1 MSIAAR
7 RLQRGAADGSYDSPP
22 SDNPNTVK
30 IGTITYSLAGTNV
43 ARGTSEIVRYTR
55 TADQTVTPTNQY
67 GVEVV
72 VNAATNQVVSVN
84 NRLASGSETGT
95 TIPAGHYV
103 LSGHGQGS
111 GYAGQWL
118 LDNAVVGATVQLITV
133 TADITNFTATAAS
146 SASINLSWSYSG
158 AALSNFTLRRNNT
171 VIASP
176 AAAARTYTD
185 TGLSAG
191 TNYTYTIT
199 ANYQAGGT
207 SNTASASA
215 STQGSAPSVGTIV
228 VMWHHA
234 WAGPALRNYPAD
246 VKNNLNHYSLG
257 MAQSSQ
263 SGTGYV
269 SYSSANGQSNAD
281 HAADIRALVASGKPV
296 VVGIGGAGS
305 GGVTVTNSTQAQQLV
320 SSVQSMVNT
329 FGING
334 IDIDLEAGSS
344 SWTASA
350 LREACLSL
358 KSIYGTGF
366 VIGVTTQM
374 YGQYTAM
381 WMNFLNTL
389 GHANYDYTGPML
401 YDFPESRTA
410 STLIPVCLDKVNT
423 MVSNGVPQNKIL
435 LGFMLQPAGNTG
447 YSASEN
453 AQVILDSYNAT
464 KAQYP
469 NIAGAFFWADDID
482 PGRNW
487 EFSRQVAPYL

>member
-1 MSIAAR
+1 MSRIAR
-7 RLQRGAADGSYDSPP
+7 RLQQSAASELFTPP
-22 SDNPNTVK
+22 VGDPNTVK
-30 IGTITYSLAGTNV
+30 IGTLTHPLIGTNV
-43 ARGTSEIVRYTR
+43 ARGTSEIVRFTR
-55 TADQTVTPTNQY
+55 TAEQTVTPTNQY

-72 VNAATNQVVSVN
+72 VSLTTNQVVSVN
-84 NRLASGSETGT
+84 DRISSGSTTGT
-95 TIPAGHYV
+95 SIPAGHYV
-103 LSGHGQGS
+103 LSGHGVGS

-118 LDNAVVGATVQLITV
+118 LDNATVGATVELITV
-133 TADITNFTATAAS
+133 TVDITNFVATGVS
-146 SASINLSWSYSG
+146 SSGINLSWSYSG
-158 AALSNFTLRRNNT
+158 AALTNFTLRRNNT

-176 AAAARTYTD
+176 AAAARTYSD

-199 ANYQAGGT
+199 ANYSAGGT
-207 SNTASASA
+207 SNTASSSA
-215 STQGSAPSVGTIV
+215 STQGSAPSTGAIV
-228 VMWHHA
+228 VMWHHT
-234 WAGPALRNYPAD
+234 WGGPALRNYPAD

-269 SYSSANGQSNAD
+269 AYTSNNGQSNAD
-281 HAADIRALVASGKPV
+281 HATDIRALVASGKPV

-305 GGVTVTNSTQAQQLV
+305 GGVTVNNSTHAQQLV

-334 IDIDLEAGSS
+334 IDIDLETGSS
-344 SWTASA
+344 SWTAQY
-350 LREACLSL
+350 LKEACLSL
-358 KSIYGTGF
+358 KSIYGSSF

-374 YGQYTAM
+374 YGSYTAM

-401 YDFPESRTA
+401 YDFPESRKS
-410 STLIPVCLDKVNT
+410 STLIPVCLDKTNT
-423 MVSNGVPQNKIL
+423 MVSYGVPQNKIL
-435 LGFMLQPAGNTG
+435 LGFMLQPAGNPN
-447 YSASEN
+447 YSASES

>member
-1 MSIAAR
+1 MSRFVR
-7 RLQRGAADGSYDSPP
+7 RLQRSVSPEPSIPPVGDPNIAQAGSS
-22 SDNPNTVK
+22 
-30 IGTITYSLAGTNV
+30 TYPLAGTNI
-43 ARGTSEIVRYTR
+43 ARGTSELVRYTR
-55 TADQTVTPTNQY
+55 TSEQTATPTNQY
-67 GVEVV
+67 GIEIV
-72 VNAATNQVVSVN
+72 VNLSTNQVVSVN
-84 NRLASGSETGT
+84 DRLSSGSTTGT

-103 LSGHGQGS
+103 LSGHGVGT

-118 LDNAVVGATVQLITV
+118 LDNATVGTTIQLLNV
-133 TADITNFTATAAS
+133 AVDITNFVAIGVS
-146 SASINLSWSYSG
+146 SSGINLSWSYSG
-158 AALSNFTLRRNNT
+158 AALTNFTLRRNNT

-176 AAAARTYTD
+176 AAAARTYSD
-185 TGLSAG
+185 TGLNAA

-199 ANYQAGGT
+199 ANYSAGGT
-207 SNTASASA
+207 SNTANASA
-215 STQGSAPSVGTIV
+215 STQGSVPSTGTII
-228 VMWHHA
+228 VMWHHR
-234 WAGPALRNYPAD
+234 WAGPALRDYPSD

-269 SYSSANGQSNAD
+269 SYASNNGQSNAD
-281 HAADIRALVASGKPV
+281 HATDIRALVASGKPV
-296 VVGIGGAGS
+296 VMGIGGAGS

-320 SSVQSMVNT
+320 SSVQSMVNS

-344 SWTASA
+344 SWNATA

-358 KSIYGTGF
+358 KSIYGSDF

-374 YGQYTAM
+374 YGVYTAQ

-389 GHANYDYTGPML
+389 GHSNYDYTGPML

-410 STLIPVCLDKVNT
+410 STLIPVCLDKTNT
-423 MVSNGVPQNKIL
+423 MVSNGVPQNKIC
-435 LGFMLQPAGNTG
+435 LGFMLQPAGQPN

>member
-1 MSIAAR
+1 MSRIAR
-7 RLQRGAADGSYDSPP
+7 QLQRAASYIPIIPPLGDPNLVQVGSASYA
-22 SDNPNTVK
+22 
-30 IGTITYSLAGTNV
+30 LAGTNIS
-43 ARGTSEIVRYTR
+43 RGASEIVRYTR
-55 TADQTVTPTNQY
+55 TADQTATPTNQY

-72 VNAATNQVVSVN
+72 INSTTNQVVSVN
-84 NRLASGSETGT
+84 DRLSSGSTTGT
-95 TIPAGHYV
+95 TIPSGHYV
-103 LSGHGQGS
+103 LSGHGVGS

-118 LDNAVVGATVQLITV
+118 LDNATVGSVIQLSTITV
-133 TADITNFTATAAS
+133 DITNFVATAVS
-146 SASINLSWSYSG
+146 NSGINLSWSYSG
-158 AALSNFTLRRNNT
+158 ATLTNFTLRRNNT

-176 AAAARTYTD
+176 AAATRTYSD
-185 TGLSAG
+185 TGLNAG

-207 SNTASASA
+207 SNTASSSA
-215 STQGSAPSVGTIV
+215 STQGSVPNTGATVI
-228 VMWHHA
+228 MWHHR
-234 WAGPALRNYPAD
+234 WAGPALRDYPAD

-269 SYSSANGQSNAD
+269 SYAANNGQSNAD
-281 HAADIRALVASGKPV
+281 HATDIRALVASGKPV
-296 VVGIGGAGS
+296 VIGIGGAGS

-320 SSVQSMVNT
+320 SSVQTMVNS

-358 KSIYGTGF
+358 KSLYGSGF

-374 YGQYTAM
+374 YGIYTAQ
-381 WMNFLNTL
+381 WMNFLNVL

-401 YDFPESRTA
+401 YDFPESRKS
-410 STLIPVCLDKVNT
+410 STLIPVCLDKMNT
-423 MVSNGVPQNKIL
+423 MISNSVPQNKIV
-435 LGFMLQPAGNTG
+435 LGFMLQPAGNSS
-447 YSASEN
+447 YSASES

-464 KAQYP
+464 KVQYP
-469 NIAGAFFWADDID
+469 NIQGVFFWADDID
-482 PGRNW
+482 PPRNW
-487 EFSRQVAPYL
+487 EFSRQVAPYI

>member
-1 MSIAAR
+1 MGLAR
-7 RLQRGAADGSYDSPP
+7 RLQRTAATSTGIPFNSNANVVQIGSA
-22 SDNPNTVK
+22 
-30 IGTITYSLAGTNV
+30 TYTLTGIDI
-43 ARGTSEIVRYTR
+43 ARGASELVLYTR
-55 TADQTVTPTNQY
+55 SSSQTVTPTNQY

-72 VNAATNQVVSVN
+72 VNITTNQVVSVN
-84 NRLASGSETGT
+84 NRSSSGSETGT

-103 LSGHGQGS
+103 LSGHGVGS

-118 LDNAVVGATVQLITV
+118 LDNAVVGAVVQLLTV
-133 TADITNFTATAAS
+133 TVDITNLTATS
-146 SASINLSWSYSG
+146 ISTSQINLSWSYSG
-158 AALSNFTLRRNNT
+158 AAVTNFTLRRNGT
-171 VIASP
+171 TIATP
-176 AAAARTYTD
+176 AGGATSYSD

-191 TNYTYTIT
+191 TNYSYTLT

-207 SNTASASA
+207 SNTASTSA
-215 STQGSAPSVGTIV
+215 TTQSAVPNTGATV
-228 VMWHHA
+228 VMWHHR
-234 WAGPALRNYPAD
+234 WAGPALRDYPAD

-257 MAQSSQ
+257 MAQSSA

-269 SYSSANGQSNAD
+269 SYSANNGQSNAD
-281 HAADIRALVASGKPV
+281 HATDIRALVASGKPV
-296 VVGIGGAGS
+296 VIGIGGAGS

-344 SWTASA
+344 SWTAAA

-358 KSIYGTGF
+358 KSYYGSGF

-374 YGQYTAM
+374 YGIYTSQ

-401 YDFPESRTA
+401 YDFPESRKA
-410 STLIPVCLDKVNT
+410 ATLIPVCLDKMNT
-423 MVSNGVPQNKIL
+423 MVSAGVPQNKIL
-435 LGFMLQPAGNTG
+435 LGFMLQPAGNTS
-447 YSASEN
+447 YSASES

-469 NIAGAFFWADDID
+469 NIQGAFFWADDID

>member
-1 MSIAAR
+1 MSKFVR
-7 RLQRGAADGSYDSPP
+7 RAQLAVSSKFDPP
-22 SDNPNTVK
+22 LGNPN
-30 IGTITYSLAGTNV
+30 IAQAGSSQYSLAGTNI
-43 ARGTSEIVRYTR
+43 ARGNSELVRYTR
-55 TADQTVTPTNQY
+55 TSDQTVTPTNQY

-72 VNAATNQVVSVN
+72 ISLATNQVVSVN
-84 NRLASGSETGT
+84 DRLSSGSTTGT
-95 TIPAGHYV
+95 TIPLGHYV
-103 LSGHGQGS
+103 LSGHGVGS

-118 LDNAVVGATVQLITV
+118 LDSATVGTTIQLLTV
-133 TADITNFTATAAS
+133 TVDITNFIATGTSS
-146 SASINLSWSYSG
+146 SAISLSWSYSG
-158 AALSNFTLRRNNT
+158 AALTSFTLRRNNT

-176 AAAARTYTD
+176 TAAARTYSD
-185 TGLSAG
+185 SGLSAG

-207 SNTASASA
+207 SNTASTSA
-215 STQGSAPSVGTIV
+215 STQGSVPNSGTII
-228 VMWHHA
+228 VMWHHR
-234 WAGPALRNYPAD
+234 WAGPALRDYPSD

-269 SYSSANGQSNAD
+269 SYSANNGQSNAD

-296 VVGIGGAGS
+296 VMGIGGAGS

-320 SSVQSMVNT
+320 SSVQSMVTN

-344 SWTASA
+344 SWNASA

-358 KSIYGTGF
+358 KSIYGSGF

-401 YDFPESRTA
+401 YDFPESRKA
-410 STLIPVCLDKVNT
+410 NTLIPVCLDKVNT
-423 MVSNGVPQNKIL
+423 MVSNGVPQSKIL
-435 LGFMLQPAGNTG
+435 LGFMLQPAGNTS

>member
-1 MSIAAR
+1 MSRRRQQAA
-7 RLQRGAADGSYDSPP
+7 AFESFSPP
-22 SDNPNTVK
+22 VGNPNTVQ
-30 IGTITYSLAGTNV
+30 IGSNTHPLVGTNV

-55 TADQTVTPTNQY
+55 SAEQTVTPTNQY
-67 GVEVV
+67 GIEVV
-72 VNAATNQVVSVN
+72 INLATNQVVSVN

-103 LSGHGQGS
+103 LSGHGQGT

-118 LDNAVVGATVQLITV
+118 LDYATVGATIQLLTV
-133 TADITNFTATAAS
+133 TVDITNF
-146 SASINLSWSYSG
+146 SANAVSDSAIDLSWSYSG
-158 AALSNFTLRRNNT
+158 ATLTNFTLRRNGT
-171 VIASP
+171 VIANPGAS
-176 AAAARTYTD
+176 ARSYSD
-185 TGLSAG
+185 TGLASN

-199 ANYQAGGT
+199 ANYQAGGS
-207 SNTASASA
+207 SNTATAGTT
-215 STQGSAPSVGTIV
+215 TQGSVPSSGKIV
-228 VMWHHA
+228 LMWHHR
-234 WAGPALRNYPAD
+234 WAGPYLRNYPTD

-269 SYSSANGQSNAD
+269 SYSASNGQSNAD
-281 HAADIRALVASGKPV
+281 HATDIRALVASGKPV

-320 SSVQSMVNT
+320 SSVQSMVTN

-358 KSIYGTGF
+358 KSIYGSGF

-374 YGQYTAM
+374 YGIYTGQ
-381 WMNFLNTL
+381 WMNFLNVL
-389 GHANYDYTGPML
+389 GHSNYDYTGPML

-410 STLIPVCLDKVNT
+410 ATLIPVCLDKTNT
-423 MVSNGVPQNKIL
+423 MVSNGVPQNRII
-435 LGFMLQPAGNTG
+435 LGFMLQPAGNSG

-469 NIAGAFFWADDID
+469 NINGVFFWADDID

-487 EFSRQVAPYL
+487 EFSRQVAPYIT

>member
-1 MSIAAR
+1 M
-7 RLQRGAADGSYDSPP
+7 
-22 SDNPNTVK
+22 
-30 IGTITYSLAGTNV
+30 
-43 ARGTSEIVRYTR
+43 
-55 TADQTVTPTNQY
+55 
-67 GVEVV
+67 
-72 VNAATNQVVSVN
+72 
-84 NRLASGSETGT
+84 
-95 TIPAGHYV
+95 
-103 LSGHGQGS
+103 LSGHGIGT

-118 LDNAVVGATVQLITV
+118 LDHATVGATIQLINVTV
-133 TADITNFTATAAS
+133 DITNFAAVGVS
-146 SASINLSWSYSG
+146 SSGINLSWSYSG
-158 AALSNFTLRRNNT
+158 ATLTNFTLKRNNVT
-171 VIASP
+171 IANP
-176 AAAARTYTD
+176 AAGARNYSD
-185 TGLSAG
+185 SGLAAG

-199 ANYQAGGT
+199 GNYQAGGT
-207 SNTASASA
+207 SNTPSASA
-215 STQGSAPSVGTIV
+215 STQGSSPSGSPTII
-228 VMWHHA
+228 MWHHR
-234 WAGPALRNYPAD
+234 WAGPALRDYPSD

-263 SGTGYV
+263 SGTGHV
-269 SYSSANGQSNAD
+269 SYAANNGQSNAD
-281 HAADIRALVASGKPV
+281 HADDIRALVASGKPV
-296 VVGIGGAGS
+296 VMGIGGAGS

-320 SSVQSMVNT
+320 SSVQSMVNS

-344 SWTASA
+344 SWNATA

-358 KSIYGTGF
+358 KSIYGSDF

-374 YGQYTAM
+374 YGVYTAQ

-389 GHANYDYTGPML
+389 GHSNYDYTGPML

-410 STLIPVCLDKVNT
+410 STLIPVCLDKTNT
-423 MVSNGVPQNKIL
+423 MVSNGVPQNKIC
-435 LGFMLQPAGNTG
+435 LGFMLQPAGQPN